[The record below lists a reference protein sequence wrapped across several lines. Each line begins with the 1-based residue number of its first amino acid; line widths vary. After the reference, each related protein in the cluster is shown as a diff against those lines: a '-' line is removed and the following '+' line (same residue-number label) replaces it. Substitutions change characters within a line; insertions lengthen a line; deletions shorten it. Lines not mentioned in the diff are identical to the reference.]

1 MYAQLKPEGLI
12 RLQAGVKPLLKMVGT
27 VALKGRQSALSPLR
41 GCVDIPGLAGVAP
54 LPVVLAPLRGCP
66 CGLYK
71 LFMFIYLT
79 MIFFTTDFT
88 DFTDW
93 VVTEKIRFIRFIRGR
108 YKNMRKLN
116 YKL

>member
-71 LFMFIYLT
+71 LFMFIYLLLL
-79 MIFFTTDFT
+79 FPR
-88 DFTDW
+88 
-93 VVTEKIRFIRFIRGR
+93 ERGHPHPAFPELAA
-108 YKNMRKLN
+108 KLQK
-116 YKL
+116 YL